1 MTSLNLNPLANL
13 HCVTLRYLVPLPCHG
28 LKVRRKTDGDTPSTC
43 YVVSYVLCPRDILK
57 IVSCYQKVSL
67 SCVCVCVCWGGLFYY
82 TTDAASLIKGV
93 KFCWDIRGN
102 YATKSTVA
110 ECVKRLCLGCV
121 AELLAAFLEFPGV
134 DTEAG

>member
-1 MTSLNLNPLANL
+1 MHLLIKTAVNYVEFDVTNMKAIPDATS
-13 HCVTLRYLVPLPCHG
+13 
-28 LKVRRKTDGDTPSTC
+28 
-43 YVVSYVLCPRDILK
+43 
-57 IVSCYQKVSL
+57 VSCYQRVSL
-67 SCVCVCVCWGGLFYY
+67 SCVCVCVCVLGGGLFYY

-121 AELLAAFLEFPGV
+121 A
-134 DTEAG
+134 